1 MMSSVEFFKEN
12 SGIFDGEANRID
24 QHAFDLFA
32 ETHGKE
38 AASGYFKALTEFT
51 EVLNKILYVKK
62 FEVDGFRETKSTVLG
77 KVSNLHNALFNFSE
91 GNGVDLN
98 HLNKPHDPRT
108 KCKGF

>member
-1 MMSSVEFFKEN
+1 MSSIEIFKEN

-32 ETHGKE
+32 EKHGKE
-38 AASGYFKALTEFT
+38 AASGYFKAMTEFT

-62 FEVDGFRETKSTVLG
+62 FDTEGFRETKSIVLG

-91 GNGVDLN
+91 GYGVDLK
-98 HLNKPHDPRT
+98 HLNKPEDPRT
-108 KCKGF
+108 ICKGF